1 MGLTM
6 SGIWA
11 KRKPAAVPPPLTF
24 RRCYPRR
31 SMRRFSISDLA
42 LARPVTAS
50 MILLAVLTLGA
61 IGMLKMPLTYLPTAA
76 TSSCWVRVGITRTS
90 PEVLERDVVRPLE
103 EELAGVRGVQRLQV
117 GTGSWGVR
125 INLEFLPGTDTE
137 ARKVEIRDRVERVR
151 PTLPEFVRNVE
162 IGSGGRNEDPVM
174 EMRIASGTDLSQDYY
189 LIEEHIVRK
198 IERVPGVARVELEG
212 VKPHEL
218 EVAVDVEDAAKA
230 GVSLDELGVAVRDAR
245 QGRSLGLIR
254 NPARD
259 LGVRAP
265 ANAAQP
271 DVFGALPLRRGAER
285 GSPAPT
291 GDAAT
296 PGVMPTG
303 PPERGFATL
312 SEVAEVTVHPEEDR
326 DGKTLNGRKAVNLE
340 IFTSSGA
347 STVEVTQ
354 AIRRAVAELDDD
366 PALDGI
372 ELLVFEDHGAVIL
385 ETLEDLRDTGLYGGL
400 IGVLVLFLFLHRAS
414 TTFAASLSIPLSV
427 TAASAVIFL
436 QGGELSCIVL
446 LALVLAVGML
456 IDNAVVIVEAIA
468 SHARRGASP
477 AVAAR
482 EGAREVGFATIASTL
497 STVIVFLPL
506 LFGAEG
512 DRSAQYADVLG
523 TTLMI
528 VIVCSLLVSQTA
540 VPLLMSRLLRAR
552 ATPTRHTILDA
563 VGRAYGWFITRTLRA
578 PRLTVLLGLALAA
591 TAIVPAQPLI
601 ENAKLGPTE
610 DQPDNLPIRF
620 EVAGSR
626 GFEEI
631 GEHIAVAERELLAQ
645 REALGIR
652 SVSCGWGDY
661 WGNCRAYPDGRFE
674 SPQQYEAFKDRIG
687 QALPQQIG
695 VKYRLGERRDHWREN
710 TDSHVVEF
718 ALRGEDMQKLLGLA
732 RDVAD
737 HLTETLVKGN
747 REEEAPGT
755 YDLITTPYSEGST
768 ELHVVLDPVRLQRL
782 GLSAEDIS
790 RRISLTFQG
799 LPLGKT
805 RGDRGEIELRLS
817 ADTTTGG
824 DDAIPGLAKLRDLR
838 VPLPDGREIVLSS
851 VSEIEL
857 EKRPFWVQRVDR
869 ETEVKIQVRFF
880 DDDQKANWDL
890 VAAQMD
896 QFQFP
901 SGYSWG
907 RGTMW
912 RSQQEASMAMVIN
925 LALCLLLVY
934 AVMASLFESFLQP
947 MGILVTC
954 ILGCFGAPWAMWA
967 TDTPLDTMSM
977 VGFFLL
983 IGVVVNNGIMLVD
996 RISQLRAKGLPRDEA
1011 LAAAGRDRIRPILM
1025 TVSTTVLGLV
1035 PMLIHHPALAG
1046 VYYHSIAIVIAGG
1059 LTTSTLITLVF
1070 LPASYA
1076 MLEDF
1081 ALGSRAVWRR
1091 VGPRAR

>member
-1 MGLTM
+1 
-6 SGIWA
+6 
-11 KRKPAAVPPPLTF
+11 
-24 RRCYPRR
+24 
-31 SMRRFSISDLA
+31 MRRLSLSDLA
-42 LARPVTAS
+42 LARPITAT
-50 MILLAVLTLGA
+50 MVLLAVLTLGV
-61 IGMLKMPLTYLPTAA
+61 IGMLKMPLTFLPTRAD
-76 TSSCWVRVGITRTS
+76 SNCWVRVQITRTS
-90 PEVLERDVVRPLE
+90 PEVLEREVVRPLE
-103 EELAGVRGVQRLQV
+103 EELAGVRGLQRLQV
-117 GTGSWGVR
+117 GTGSWGMR

-151 PTLPEFVRNVE
+151 PDLPEFVRNVE

-174 EMRIASGTDLSQDYY
+174 EMLISSGTDLSQDYY

-212 VKPHEL
+212 VSPHEL
-218 EVAVDVEDAAKA
+218 EVAVNVEDASRA
-230 GVSLDELGVAVRDAR
+230 GVSLDELGSAVRDAR
-245 QGRSLGLIR
+245 QGRSLGLLQGGR
-254 NPARD
+254 NEE
-259 LGVRAP
+259 GVRAP
-265 ANAAQP
+265 GHAAQP

-285 GSPAPT
+285 GTGAAIPT
-291 GDAAT
+291 ETT
-296 PGVMPTG
+296 PSAD
-303 PPERGFATL
+303 RGFATL
-312 SEVAEVTVHPEEDR
+312 SEVADVSVHPEENR
-326 DGKTLNGRKAVNLE
+326 DGKSLNGRKAINLE

-354 AIRRAVAELDDD
+354 AIRETVARLDED

-372 ELLVFEDHGAVIL
+372 DVLVFEDHGEIIL
-385 ETLEDLRDTGLYGGL
+385 DTLADLRDTGLYGGL
-400 IGVLVLFLFLHRAS
+400 IGVLVLFFFLHRLS
-414 TTFAASLSIPLSV
+414 MTFAASLSIPLSV
-427 TAASAVIFL
+427 TAAAAILFL

-477 AVAAR
+477 LEAAR

-506 LFGAEG
+506 LFGNPS

-540 VPLLMSRLLRAR
+540 VPLLMSRVLRASPK
-552 ATPTRHTILDA
+552 PTKHVILDA
-563 VGRAYGWFITRTLRA
+563 VSRGYGWFIRRTLKV
-578 PRLTVLLGLALAA
+578 PRLTVLIGLGLAS
-591 TAIVPAQPLI
+591 TAVVPGGPLVA
-601 ENAKLGPTE
+601 NARLGPTE
-610 DQPDNLPIRF
+610 DQPDNMPIRF

-626 GFEEI
+626 GAEQI
-631 GEHIAVAERELLAQ
+631 GEYIAVAEKAMLDRKAE
-645 REALGIR
+645 LGIR
-652 SVSCGWGDY
+652 SVSCSWGDY

-674 SPQQYEAFKDRIG
+674 SEKGWAEFKQKIG
-687 QALPQQIG
+687 QALPQQPG
-695 VKYRLGERRDHWREN
+695 VKYRLGEQRNHWHEN
-710 TDSHVVEF
+710 NDPRVVEF
-718 ALRGEDMQKLLGLA
+718 AIRGEDMQKLLTLA
-732 RDVAD
+732 TQVAG
-737 HLTETLVKGN
+737 HLEDKLVKGN
-747 REEEAPGT
+747 RTEAAPGT

-768 ELHVVLDPVRLQRL
+768 ELHVVLDPVRLRRL
-782 GLSAEDIS
+782 GLSAEDIAE
-790 RRISLTFQG
+790 RISLTFQG

-824 DDAIPGLAKLRDLR
+824 DDEIPGLAKLRDLK
-838 VPLPDGREIVLSS
+838 VPLADGREIVLSS

-857 EKRPFWVQRVDR
+857 SKRPFWVQRVDR
-869 ETEVKIQVRFF
+869 QTEVKLQVRFF
-880 DDDQKANWDL
+880 DDDDKANWET
-890 VAAQMD
+890 VSAAMSS
-896 QFQFP
+896 FQFP
-901 SGYSWG
+901 PGYSWG

-912 RSQQEASMAMVIN
+912 RKQQEASMAMVIN
-925 LALCLLLVY
+925 LGLCLLLVY

-954 ILGCFGAPWAMWA
+954 LLGCFGAPWAMWA
-967 TDTPLDTMSM
+967 TETPLDTMSM

-996 RISQLRAKGLPRDEA
+996 RISQLRGQGMGRDDA
-1011 LAAAGRDRIRPILM
+1011 LANAGQDRLRPILM
-1025 TVSTTVLGLV
+1025 TVTTTVLGLV

-1076 MLEDF
+1076 MIEDF
-1081 ALGSRAVWRR
+1081 SLSVRSVWRR
-1091 VGPRAR
+1091 LGPRAR